1 MSVDTIGSLAP
12 FQTDRDPAPLTRS
25 RRRTPSTPAW
35 LLRIT
40 VESFFIV
47 LSILAAFAVENWRDN
62 QNNQRLAVKSL
73 QIFEREINQNLA
85 AIEDLAPF
93 HSGILNIL
101 AQARADTTQMVDV
114 RSVMEGLQVI
124 PLRNAAWQTALGTGV
139 LTHIDVETVWGLSL
153 TYSRQ
158 QRFVEEL
165 RAALPSAADLQAGS
179 RDETQKA
186 IQAAFVYMNEL
197 VKGEQD
203 LRGYYNEVLQTITRT
218 LEDQTRFIDNPNVSA
233 KK

>member
-1 MSVDTIGSLAP
+1 MSVDTIGSLGP
-12 FQTDRDPAPLTRS
+12 FQTEIEPAPLTRS

-40 VESFFIV
+40 VESFFVV

-62 QNNQRLAVKSL
+62 VNNQRMAVKSL
-73 QIFEREINQNLA
+73 QIFEREIRQNLA
-85 AIEDLAPF
+85 AIEDLTPY
-93 HSGILNIL
+93 HSGILNIVM
-101 AQARADTTQMVDV
+101 QARADTTQSVDI
-114 RSVMEGLQVI
+114 RSVMEGLQVV

-158 QRFVEEL
+158 QRFIEDT
-165 RAALPSAADLQAGS
+165 RAALPSAVLLQGDS
-179 RDETQKA
+179 SDELRQTV
-186 IQAAFVYMNEL
+186 QAAYIYMNEL

-203 LRGYYNEVLQTITRT
+203 LRGFYNEALETITRT
-218 LEDQTRFIDNPNVSA
+218 LQQHNRLIEGGSESA
-233 KK
+233 NN